1 MMRINLRQTKPMKR
15 YLVYTT
21 DDLRMRPID
30 PTRFYTPAALQNR
43 RFVAPVEKVG
53 LDRLLGRDSTLR
65 HLSPTGWLLAYP
77 GGGRLPGAPLRR
89 AGWRKQAYDYE

>member
-1 MMRINLRQTKPMKR
+1 MRINLRQTKPMKR

-21 DDLRMRPID
+21 DDLRMSPID

-53 LDRLLGRDSTLR
+53 L
-65 HLSPTGWLLAYP
+65 
-77 GGGRLPGAPLRR
+77 GAIVS
-89 AGWRKQAYDYE
+89 QAKALVI